1 MSSHPLSFFSFI
13 SLHDPGPDDH
23 RRYNQWHQLDH
34 RPENLALPGIA
45 GGERWRRPADCKRM
59 SAGTSEQSD
68 VDYIA
73 MYWFREPVER
83 SVREWEQLGADSFQ
97 WGRGPMIPGV
107 RRTLLAFF
115 RPIKGY
121 SALSSLVSPE
131 AIPHR
136 PNRGLHLTLT
146 RYAEPLGAQT
156 HEEYRLQDQVLMPEL
171 LRLPGVAGAWT
182 FALDHHQDNALGLR
196 SQQASDSAGALRLR
210 LLYLDEDPLD
220 TTTRVRQR
228 TAEIRE
234 SVTQPSIGETVLD
247 TPLRSITAWVDW

>member
-1 MSSHPLSFFSFI
+1 MSTYPLAFFSFI
-13 SLHDPGPDDH
+13 SLHEPGPDDH

-34 RPENLALPGIA
+34 RPENLALPGVA
-45 GGERWRRPADCKRM
+45 GGERWRRPADCKEM

-68 VDYIA
+68 VDYVA

-121 SALSSLVSPE
+121 SAPSSLVSPE

-146 RYAEPLGAQT
+146 RHPDPLGART
-156 HEEYRLQDQVLMPEL
+156 HEEYRLQDQVVIPEL

-182 FALDHHQDNALGLR
+182 FALDRHQDNALGLR

-210 LLYLDEDPLD
+210 VLYLDDDPLD
-220 TTTRVRQR
+220 TTMRVRQR
-228 TAEIRE
+228 IAEMQE
-234 SVTQPSIGETVLD
+234 SATSPSIGETVLD